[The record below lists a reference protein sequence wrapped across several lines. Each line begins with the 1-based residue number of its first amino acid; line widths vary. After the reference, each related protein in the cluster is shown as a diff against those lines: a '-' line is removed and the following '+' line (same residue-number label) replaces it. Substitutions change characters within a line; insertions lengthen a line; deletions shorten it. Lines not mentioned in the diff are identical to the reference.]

1 MEGRLAQHFLLSAKA
16 RTLSVVQVARMPE
29 ADAYAAFKAIRFAD
43 NGGEPSCP
51 RCNCTT
57 CYTYEAR
64 RLFKCQACARQF
76 TVTSG
81 TIFASRKLAFVDILT
96 AIAMFTNGSSGVS
109 ALRLGRELGR
119 SYKTAFVLLHK
130 LREIMGEMRTDQKL
144 TGIVEIDGVWVGGK
158 VRRRTPVDKRL
169 NFSKPRPKD
178 VSPEQWAKMIET
190 RSKQRT
196 IVTLRERRR
205 GGRTLSFLCRRES
218 DVLSDVLALTGEDAI
233 IHTDKGS
240 DWASLGAFR
249 DLRQVNHSREYVT
262 KRGVHVNMVESYN
275 SRLRR
280 AERGVYHRLAGRYL
294 QSYADEIAWREDFR
308 RTDSGRQFSDLLSAG
323 VQAGVSKAWK
333 GYWQRRKT
341 DGPRSTFTR
350 NRTGRRNSVGASQAT
365 R

>member
-1 MEGRLAQHFLLSAKA
+1 MSDDE
-16 RTLSVVQVARMPE
+16 
-29 ADAYAAFKAIRFAD
+29 AYAAFKAVRFAD

-51 RCNCTT
+51 HCKSGV
-57 CYTYEAR
+57 CYTYAAR
-64 RLFKCQACARQF
+64 RLFKCKACARQF

-81 TIFASRKLAFVDILT
+81 TIFASRKLFFWEILT
-96 AIAMFTNGSSGVS
+96 AIAMFTSGSSGVS
-109 ALRLGRELGR
+109 ALKLGRVLGR

-130 LREIMGEMRTDQKL
+130 LREVMGEMRTDQKL

-158 VRRRTPVDKRL
+158 VRRRSPVDKRL
-169 NFSKPRPKD
+169 NFSKPRPMD
-178 VSPEQWAKMIET
+178 ISPDQWAKMIET

-205 GGRTLSFLCRRES
+205 GGRTLSFLCRREG
-218 DVLSDVLALTGEDAI
+218 DVLSDVLALTTDDAI

-294 QSYADEIAWREDFR
+294 QGYADEIAWREDFR

-323 VQAGVSKAWK
+323 VQTGVSKAWK

-341 DGPRSTFTR
+341 DGARPTFTR
-350 NRTGRRNSVGASQAT
+350 STSSLRKSVGGGLAPH
-365 R
+365 

>member
-1 MEGRLAQHFLLSAKA
+1 
-16 RTLSVVQVARMPE
+16 MPE
-29 ADAYAAFKAIRFAD
+29 TDAYAAFKAVRFAD

-64 RLFKCQACARQF
+64 RLFKCKACARQF

-130 LREIMGEMRTDQKL
+130 LREVMGEMRTDQKL

-169 NFSKPRPKD
+169 NFNRPRPAD
-178 VSPEQWAKMIET
+178 ISPEQWAKMIET
-190 RSKQRT
+190 RQKQRT

-205 GGRTLSFLCRRES
+205 GGRTLSFLCRREG
-218 DVLSDVLALTGEDAI
+218 DAVQDVLAFTANDAI
-233 IHTDKGS
+233 IHSDKGAE
-240 DWASLGAFR
+240 WAGLQANR

-280 AERGVYHRLAGRYL
+280 AERGVYHRLAGCYL
-294 QSYADEIAWREDFR
+294 QGYADEIAWREDFR
-308 RTDSGRQFSDLLSAG
+308 RTDSGQQFSRLLSSG

-333 GYWQRRKT
+333 GYWQRRRT
-341 DGPRSTFTR
+341 DGARPTFTR
-350 NRTGRRNSVGASQAT
+350 SSSGLRKSVEAVLA
-365 R
+365 RH